1 MKKGLTVL
9 ATMALCVTIGG
20 VYATWT
26 YAQSTATASEETELS
41 LTIEGSNTS
50 KGTIEVSKSDDF
62 KLEVVDGGSYN
73 TKLEITGTLNVTFT
87 PSTVVEKDK
96 AESTILLQYELKVT
110 QDWTYGDEN
119 DAIVTVANAPIQV
132 GTVAADNWSVGSD
145 DLKENIILT
154 EFTLATYAE
163 FEKYEEALSKG
174 KITITFS
181 EYEKVA

>member
-73 TKLEITGTLNVTFT
+73 IKLEITGTLNVTFT
-87 PSTVVEKDK
+87 PSTAVGTDK

-110 QDWTYGDEN
+110 EDWTYGDEN
-119 DAIVTVANAPIQV
+119 AIVTVTSGPIQV
-132 GTVAADNWSVGSD
+132 GTEADNWSVGSD

-154 EFTLATYAE
+154 EFTLKTYAE

-174 KITITFS
+174 NITIIFS
-181 EYEKVA
+181 EYVA